1 MADSKPTPPE
11 AAAVPNPI
19 PSTSAT
25 TTTTATATA
34 TNATAAASAAEGYKA
49 AKPNPVWQL
58 MGLRGPPK
66 RLPSRNWMIFLSLTG
81 AFAAAVVYDKRE
93 KNRATARW
101 ARAVAPLAREP
112 VGANPSQ
119 LPRKLTVVLA
129 APPGDGLRAAQD
141 HFLEYV
147 KPVLAA
153 SGLDWDFVQGRQQG
167 DVRAAVAEKIRRRRS
182 RDERPDLELLPTEE
196 NVRDAVRRKNGIPEY
211 DGPAG
216 DIVIG
221 RHAWK
226 EYVRGLHEGWL
237 GPLDPPPPKPEVEAA
252 TTAAT
257 TTTATSSPEAAE
269 SNAAATAAA
278 ASAEEQK
285 DDEPPKE
292 EEKKPDRP
300 PQPAPHNT
308 PLDYAASRLP
318 PHIPDEFSPSD
329 AIPFPHLLGF
339 AGTFTRLQRY
349 LTRRRLADDIGR
361 QVAAACFAASREWR
375 REDLSGGEE
384 DRDQQQQQQQPYE
397 QQRVLEHEERDWVK
411 SVWKEA
417 AEAPGSADE
426 AERAK
431 ERVWTSPVVVDPRV
445 AGRMRRFEIRPE
457 DEERARRIIVP
468 EEEVEGWIKGSLRS
482 LGRWGWDAV
491 GGDRRRGPNVGDID
505 E

>member
-25 TTTTATATA
+25 TTTTT
-34 TNATAAASAAEGYKA
+34 TNTTAASAAEGYKA
-49 AKPNPVWQL
+49 AKPNPIWQM

-66 RLPSRNWMIFLSLTG
+66 RLPSRNWIIFLSLAG
-81 AFAAAVVYDKRE
+81 AFSAAVIYDKRE
-93 KNRATARW
+93 KKRATARW

-112 VGANPSQ
+112 VGDSPSQ
-119 LPRKLTVVLA
+119 LPRKLTVILG
-129 APPGDGLRAAQD
+129 APPGDGIRVAQD

-196 NVRDAVRRKNGIPEY
+196 NLRDAVRRKNGVPEY

-237 GPLDPPPPKPEVEAA
+237 GPLDPPPPPPPTPPKLDADD
-252 TTAAT
+252 
-257 TTTATSSPEAAE
+257 
-269 SNAAATAAA
+269 AAATAAGG
-278 ASAEEQK
+278 SAEEQK

-300 PQPAPHNT
+300 PQPVPHNT
-308 PLDYAASRLP
+308 PLDYAASYLP

-375 REDLSGGEE
+375 REDRGGEEE
-384 DRDQQQQQQQPYE
+384 DRDRQPYE
-397 QQRVLEHEERDWVK
+397 QQRVLGHEERNWVK

-417 AEAPGSADE
+417 VEAHGSADE

-431 ERVWTSPVVVDPRV
+431 ERVWTSPVAVDPRV
-445 AGRMRRFEIRPE
+445 AGRMRRFEMRPE
-457 DEERARRIIVP
+457 DEERARQIVVP

-482 LGRWGWDAV
+482 LGRWGRDAV
-491 GGDRRRGPNVGDID
+491 SGGGRKGPNVGDID

>member
-11 AAAVPNPI
+11 AAAAPNPV
-19 PSTSAT
+19 PS
-25 TTTTATATA
+25 TTTANTT
-34 TNATAAASAAEGYKA
+34 AASAAEGYKA
-49 AKPNPVWQL
+49 AKPNPVWQM

-66 RLPSRNWMIFLSLTG
+66 RLPSRNWLIFLSLTG
-81 AFAAAVVYDKRE
+81 AFSAAIIYDKRE

-101 ARAVAPLAREP
+101 VRAVAPLAREP
-112 VGANPSQ
+112 IGSPSQ
-119 LPRKLTVVLA
+119 LPRKLTVLLE
-129 APPGDGLRAAQD
+129 APPGDGLRVAQD

-147 KPVLAA
+147 KPILAA
-153 SGLDWDFVQGRQQG
+153 SGLDWEFVQGRQQG

-182 RDERPDLELLPTEE
+182 REELPDLELLPTEE
-196 NVRDAVRRKNGIPEY
+196 NVRDAVRQKNGVPEY

-221 RHAWK
+221 RHTWK

-237 GPLDPPPPKPEVEAA
+237 GPLDPPPKPEEPPKPEAPE
-252 TTAAT
+252 AT
-257 TTTATSSPEAAE
+257 TTTT
-269 SNAAATAAA
+269 
-278 ASAEEQK
+278 EEKK

-300 PQPAPHNT
+300 PQPVPHNT
-308 PLDYAASRLP
+308 PLDYPASHLP
-318 PHIPDEFSPSD
+318 PHIPDVFSPSD

-339 AGTFTRLQRY
+339 AGTFTRLQRF

-375 REDLSGGEE
+375 EDGAAHP
-384 DRDQQQQQQQPYE
+384 DQPYE
-397 QQRVLEHEERDWVK
+397 QQRVLEHEEANWVK

-417 AEAPGSADE
+417 AEAPESADE
-426 AERAK
+426 AERTK
-431 ERVWTSPVVVDPRV
+431 ERVWTNPIVVDPRI

-457 DEERARRIIVP
+457 DEERARQIVVP

-482 LGRWGWDAV
+482 LARWSRDAV
-491 GGDRRRGPNVGDID
+491 SGDRRKGPNVGDID

>member
-25 TTTTATATA
+25 TTTTT
-34 TNATAAASAAEGYKA
+34 TNATAAEGYKA

-66 RLPSRNWMIFLSLTG
+66 RLPSRNWIIFLSLTG
-81 AFAAAVVYDKRE
+81 AFSAAVIYDKRE

-112 VGANPSQ
+112 IGGNPSQ
-119 LPRKLTVVLA
+119 LPRKLTVILE
-129 APPGDGLRAAQD
+129 APPGDGLRVAQD

-237 GPLDPPPPKPEVEAA
+237 GPLDPPPPPPPPKPEAEAEA
-252 TTAAT
+252 AAT
-257 TTTATSSPEAAE
+257 TTTGST
-269 SNAAATAAA
+269 
-278 ASAEEQK
+278 EEQK

-300 PQPAPHNT
+300 PQPVPHNT
-308 PLDYAASRLP
+308 PLDYAASHLP

-375 REDLSGGEE
+375 REDRGGGEKE
-384 DRDQQQQQQQPYE
+384 EERDQQQQQQQQKQPYE

-417 AEAPGSADE
+417 AEAPESADE

-431 ERVWTSPVVVDPRV
+431 EHVWTSPVVVDPRV

-457 DEERARRIIVP
+457 DEERARQIVVP

-482 LGRWGWDAV
+482 LGRWGWDV
-491 GGDRRRGPNVGDID
+491 VSGDRRKGPNVGDID